1 MERYLN
7 KGVKLKTFKNIFINF
22 LCSPVHINK
31 LKIAFDSLCHLTHI
45 SFQNKIKLCFLIYNG
60 KDG

>member
-22 LCSPVHINK
+22 LCSPVHIKK
-31 LKIAFDSLCHLTHI
+31 LKKDFDSLCHLMHI
-45 SFQNKIKLCFLIYNG
+45 NFQNKIKLC
-60 KDG
+60 